1 MPRLRLPGRRRG
13 GRSNHGRAGPG
24 KPLYNARI
32 VVGLGNP
39 GGRYATHRHNAGA
52 RVVALLSERLAL
64 PLTQES
70 KLCVSGQGA
79 TPFGPVVLAQP
90 RVFMNE
96 SGRAVQSLLT
106 QHRAHP
112 RQLILI
118 VDELDIEVGRI
129 RVRGEGGDGGQK
141 GMRSIRETIGA
152 LDFPRVRIGVGRPY
166 VNDEPSHHPDVVADH
181 LLASPIPEERAALRA
196 AEAQAA
202 EAVIAIL
209 RDGVEAAMNAF
220 NGVPAPPVERR
231 PRQR

>member
-1 MPRLRLPGRRRG
+1 MPRLRLPGRRRSG
-13 GRSNHGRAGPG
+13 GRSSSG
-24 KPLYNARI
+24 KALYNARI

-39 GGRYATHRHNAGA
+39 GPRYATHRHNAGA
-52 RVVALLSERLAL
+52 RVVGLLSERLDL
-64 PLTQES
+64 PLTQEA
-70 KLCVSGQGA
+70 KLFVGGQGA

-106 QHRAHP
+106 QHRAQP
-112 RQLILI
+112 PQLILV

-141 GMRSIRETIGA
+141 GMRSIRETIGR
-152 LDFPRVRIGVGRPY
+152 LDFARVRIGVGRPY
-166 VNDEPSHHPDVVADH
+166 VNDEPSYHPDVVADH
-181 LLASPIPEERAALRA
+181 LLSSPIPEEREALRA

-220 NGVPAPPVERR
+220 NAPPPREERR
-231 PRQR
+231 PGAS

>member
-13 GRSNHGRAGPG
+13 GRSGPG
-24 KPLYNARI
+24 KPLYNAHI

-52 RVVALLSERLAL
+52 RVVGLLSERLAL
-64 PLTQES
+64 PLMQES
-70 KLCVSGQGA
+70 KLCLSGQGA
-79 TPFGPVVLAQP
+79 TPCGPVVLAQP

-141 GMRSIRETIGA
+141 GMRSIKETIGA

-181 LLASPIPEERAALRA
+181 LLSSPIPEERAALRA

-220 NGVPAPPVERR
+220 NGVPAPPQERR